1 MTGLLMTFGIFLAA
15 GLFFVTADVVGLP
28 TMSAAR
34 AMLQTTRQ
42 EKKATKTLETYFM
55 TIAVRL
61 APFLHLDEY
70 KHSRMEKVLKAYGH
84 GCAAGDVIALMDTP
98 PLHSG
103 KDGYLLSKGALYG
116 KG

>member
-1 MTGLLMTFGIFLAA
+1 MGYLPGSIREIPHQKPAC
-15 GLFFVTADVVGLP
+15 FVPADERKRSV
-28 TMSAAR
+28 
-34 AMLQTTRQ
+34 
-42 EKKATKTLETYFM
+42 
-55 TIAVRL
+55 
-61 APFLHLDEY
+61 
-70 KHSRMEKVLKAYGH
+70 MEKVLKAYGH

>member
-1 MTGLLMTFGIFLAA
+1 M
-15 GLFFVTADVVGLP
+15 
-28 TMSAAR
+28 
-34 AMLQTTRQ
+34 
-42 EKKATKTLETYFM
+42 
-55 TIAVRL
+55 
-61 APFLHLDEY
+61 
-70 KHSRMEKVLKAYGH
+70 MENVLKAYGH